1 MDNQST
7 SSARARIQALLD
19 ESSFVEIGALVQ
31 ARATDF
37 NMAEKKAPSDGVVT
51 GYGTIDGSL
60 VYVYAQDA
68 AVLGGSM
75 GEMHARKIANLYD
88 LAMKMGAP
96 VIALAD
102 CSGLR
107 LEEANDALFGM
118 GRIYHKQTLAS
129 GVIPQLTAVFGT
141 SGGGMSVLTALSDFV
156 FMEKDKARLF
166 LNAPD
171 AVQGNKDEEI
181 AKADSQLKK
190 GAADF
195 SGTEE
200 EIFAEIRKLISVLPA
215 NNEDF
220 GAVDECTDD
229 LNRSVAGIE
238 KLSGVDS
245 VKQIADNGIFIQT
258 KRGFAPD
265 LVTGFIQ
272 LNGQT
277 TGVVASKED
286 SFRWKGAEQAAE
298 LVNFCDAF
306 ELPVLTLVDVKGYC
320 NCECNEKKMP
330 KAAAKLAAAYSNA
343 SVPMVTVVKNAIGT
357 AGMTL
362 GSKALGID
370 YVYAYPTSKLGVM
383 DSAKAAEILAADAD
397 NAEKAA
403 VAKEFEEKKNSA
415 LSAAQRGYVDDLI
428 QPEETRQ
435 RVIAAFEMLFTKSVY
450 RPDKKH
456 GTI

>member
-1 MDNQST
+1 MDNQAR

-51 GYGTIDGSL
+51 AYGTIDGRL

-68 AVLGGSM
+68 SVLGGSM

-88 LAMKMGAP
+88 MAMKMGAP
-96 VIALAD
+96 VIALTD

-129 GVIPQLTAVFGT
+129 GVIPQLAAVFGT

-156 FMEKDKARLF
+156 FLEKEHSRLF

-171 AVQGNKDEEI
+171 AVFGNKDDAI
-181 AKADSQLKK
+181 AKAESQMEN

-195 SGTEE
+195 AGTEE
-200 EIFAEIRKLISVLPA
+200 EILAEIRRLIAILPS

-220 GAVDECTDD
+220 GAVEECTDD

-238 KLSGVDS
+238 KLGGAEA
-245 VKQIADNGIFIQT
+245 VKLLADNGIFIQT
-258 KRGFAPD
+258 RRDFAPD

-277 TGVVASKED
+277 TGVVATTEEAL
-286 SFRWKGAEQAAE
+286 RWKGVEQAAA

-306 ELPVLTLVDVKGYC
+306 ELPVLTLTNVRSYY
-320 NCECNEKKMP
+320 NNECNERKMP
-330 KAAAKLAAAYSNA
+330 RAAAKLAAAYSNA

-357 AGMTL
+357 AGLTL

-370 YVYAYPTSKLGVM
+370 YVYAYPDSKLGVM
-383 DSAKAAEILAADAD
+383 DAKKAAEILAAEQDEAG
-397 NAEKAA
+397 KAA
-403 VAKEFEEKKNSA
+403 IAKEFDEKKNSA

-435 RVIAAFEMLFTKSVY
+435 RIIAAFEMLYTKSVY

-456 GTI
+456 GTV

>member
-19 ESSFVEIGALVQ
+19 DSSFVEIGALVQ

-37 NMAEKKAPSDGVVT
+37 NMAEKKAPSDGVIS
-51 GYGTIDGSL
+51 GYGTINGSL

-75 GEMHARKIANLYD
+75 GEMHARKIAHIYD

-118 GRIYHKQTLAS
+118 GSIYRKQTLAS

-156 FMEKDKARLF
+156 FLEKDKARLF

-171 AVQGNKDEEI
+171 AVKGNKDEEI
-181 AKADSQLKK
+181 AKAEAQLKN
-190 GAADF
+190 GLADF
-195 SGTEE
+195 AGSEE
-200 EIFAEIRKLISVLPA
+200 EIFAEIRRLIAVLPS

-220 GAVDECTDD
+220 GAADECTDD
-229 LNRSVAGIE
+229 LNRSVEGIDRLDGIE
-238 KLSGVDS
+238 AVKL
-245 VKQIADNGIFIQT
+245 IADNGVFIRT
-258 KRGFAPD
+258 RTDYAPD

-277 TGVVASKED
+277 TGVVASIDD
-286 SFRWKGAEQAAE
+286 SFRWKGAEQAAR
-298 LVNFCDAF
+298 LVNFCDSF
-306 ELPVLTLVDVKGYC
+306 ELPVLTLVDVKGYG
-320 NCECNEKKMP
+320 NCECNERNMP
-330 KAAAKLAAAYSNA
+330 RAAAKLAAAYSNA
-343 SVPMVTVVKNAIGT
+343 SVPMVTLVKNAMGT
-357 AGMTL
+357 AGLTL
-362 GSKALGID
+362 GSKALGVD
-370 YVYAYPTSKLGVM
+370 CVYAYPGSRLGVM
-383 DSAKAAEILAADAD
+383 DADKASEILAAEQSDAD
-397 NAEKAA
+397 KAA
-403 VAKEFEEKKNSA
+403 LAKEFDEKKNSA
-415 LSAAQRGYVDDLI
+415 LSAAQRGYVDDI
-428 QPEETRQ
+428 IRPEESRQ
-435 RVIAAFEMLFTKSVY
+435 RIIAAFEMLFTKSVY